1 MGASLVHV
9 HTAITP
15 IQILENKTQFICEQT
30 GKKQNLTHE
39 TRIYNKP
46 EQILSVT
53 VTKVHVWRAIYRG
66 RKLIY
71 VVLLEKS
78 HVPLR
83 YITDCFAPLKQRTNQ
98 SSCLTHYRRYGL
110 CVSGR

>member
-9 HTAITP
+9 HTAITL
-15 IQILENKTQFICEQT
+15 IQRRKQENKTQFIYEST
-30 GKKQNLTHE
+30 GEKQNLTHE
-39 TRIYNKP
+39 TQIYNKP

-53 VTKVHVWRAIYRG
+53 VTKGHVCRAIYRG
-66 RKLIY
+66 QKLIY

-83 YITDCFAPLKQRTNQ
+83 
-98 SSCLTHYRRYGL
+98 
-110 CVSGR
+110 

>member
-15 IQILENKTQFICEQT
+15 IQIQKLENKTQFICEQI
-30 GKKQNLTHE
+30 GGKQNLTHE
-39 TRIYNKP
+39 TLIYNKP
-46 EQILSVT
+46 EQILSIT
-53 VTKVHVWRAIYRG
+53 VMKVHVCRAIYQG
-66 RKLIY
+66 QKLIY

-83 YITDCFAPLKQRTNQ
+83 
-98 SSCLTHYRRYGL
+98 
-110 CVSGR
+110 